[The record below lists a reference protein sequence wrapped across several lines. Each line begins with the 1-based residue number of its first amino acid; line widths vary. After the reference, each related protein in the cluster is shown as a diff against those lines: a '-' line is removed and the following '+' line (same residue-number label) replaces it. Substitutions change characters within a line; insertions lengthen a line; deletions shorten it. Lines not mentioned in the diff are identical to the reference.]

1 MRICRFNRDR
11 LGVVQDGEVFDLTG
25 LLDLLPA
32 QRYSLPQKDLLI
44 ESQSNP
50 AT

>member
-11 LGVVQDGEVFDLTG
+11 LGNVRDGEVFDLTG
-25 LLDLLPA
+25 VVDLLPA
-32 QRYSLPQKDLLI
+32 QRYPLSQKDLLI